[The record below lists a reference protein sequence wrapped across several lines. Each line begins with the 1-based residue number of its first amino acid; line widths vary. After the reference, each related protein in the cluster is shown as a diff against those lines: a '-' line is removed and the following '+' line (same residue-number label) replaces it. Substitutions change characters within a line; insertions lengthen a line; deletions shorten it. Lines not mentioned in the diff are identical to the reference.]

1 MIIIPIKCIYPLG
14 NYHVYI
20 CIYIYYIYSLNRYIY
35 FIIYNNINFVDQYID
50 GCVQIL
56 YVHHLPFSKKTDLN
70 ILSYLIHNNAIKEK
84 IVNDLIF

>member
-20 CIYIYYIYSLNRYIY
+20 CIYILHLFIY

-56 YVHHLPFSKKTDLN
+56 YVHHLPFSRKTDLN
-70 ILSYLIHNNAIKEK
+70 ILSYLIHNNATKEK
-84 IVNDLIF
+84 IVNNLIF